1 MFTHCWN
8 MYSEEADEWSTC
20 MSSSVLPQRL
30 PRLMKMSESWC
41 LGGGRFISA
50 PRRPNGRSRTQT
62 NTASFSCDS
71 KAGKIATSEGAEGD
85 VQISERTVRTE
96 GLRKETQKHSL
107 PLLVASSWENNSKES
122 PSELMN
128 WNFMEFLGNAMTNSD
143 WRELVINL
151 LFQSE
156 FKLPHEETRGRPL
169 LARLRFKA
177 QNSSL

>member
-1 MFTHCWN
+1 MFTHRWN
-8 MYSEEADEWSTC
+8 MYSEEAGERSAC

-41 LGGGRFISA
+41 LGGGHFISA

-62 NTASFSCDS
+62 NMASFSCDS
-71 KAGKIATSEGAEGD
+71 KAGKISLSEGGRGRC
-85 VQISERTVRTE
+85 ERTVRTD
-96 GLRKETQKHSL
+96 GLRKEAQNHSL

-143 WRELVINL
+143 WRELVINF

-156 FKLPHEETRGRPL
+156 FKLPHEEMKERPL